1 MYLCI
6 FKTLILGIEQS
17 CEAENFVVVIHL
29 SRRSILQGFTQN
41 QRSGP
46 SRGRS
51 GGRNFRT
58 PSQDIL

>member
-29 SRRSILQGFTQN
+29 SRKIYFARFHSKSKVRAL
-41 QRSGP
+41 
-46 SRGRS
+46 
-51 GGRNFRT
+51 
-58 PSQDIL
+58 